1 MGNEESITLYSRK
14 GEALAGRREG
24 GHIDKEYQLIEDTLG
39 EDGTRTIILKPK
51 DMMEFK
57 AKIDKLVDLLLEK
70 MGEPKTGQFAKLLKD
85 TLRDYRENNIDK
97 LIAKVEKGEKVS
109 TSDRCFHVIVG
120 DGRRKGADLITI
132 RD

>member
-1 MGNEESITLYSRK
+1 MNEESITLYPKK

-24 GHIDKEYQLIEDTLG
+24 GHIDKEFQLIGDVVED
-39 EDGTRTIILKPK
+39 DGTRVITLKPK
-51 DMMEFK
+51 DMTEFK
-57 AKIDKLVDLLLEK
+57 AKIDKLVGLLLEK

-85 TLRDYRENNIDK
+85 TLRDYREDNLDK
-97 LIAKVEKGEKVS
+97 LIAKVEKGEKLS

-120 DGRRKGADLITI
+120 DGRRKGADIITI